1 MNNLFLTRQNNNQ
14 QDVYGDLMRM
24 RNMPS
29 SPSPIA
35 YRTVFNDIADEW
47 GNCTEEERKFI
58 DSDTDYVNANLR
70 YQQQFNAFLLDMV
83 GAQFI
88 NSAYGKSAEEVLL
101 ALRQARGRYRSKT
114 AEVASSIQDENRL
127 LRAEIEKLKEVING
141 ERQGNNL

>member
-14 QDVYGDLMRM
+14 QDIYGDLMRM
-24 RNMPS
+24 RGMPS

-58 DSDTDYVNANLR
+58 DSDADYVNANLR

-114 AEVASSIQDENRL
+114 AEVASSIQDENRI
-127 LRAEIEKLKEVING
+127 LRAEIEKLKEVIN